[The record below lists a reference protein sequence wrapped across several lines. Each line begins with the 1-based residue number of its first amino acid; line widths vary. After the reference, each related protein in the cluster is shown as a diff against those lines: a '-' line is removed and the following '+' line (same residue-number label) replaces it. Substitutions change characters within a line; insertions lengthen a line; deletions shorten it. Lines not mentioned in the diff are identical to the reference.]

1 MLAGRATLALTGFA
15 AALAISGCGG
25 DSAPPVHARDGVIRL
40 RMEEFRFVPQRFQV
54 PSGRVRIVATNV
66 GILTHDVAVVSE
78 NVKPGDRPK
87 KYGRTPTAHPG
98 QTVSGSLTLHPGKYR
113 LSDTIAN
120 HDSLGQYG
128 ELIVGSGR

>member
-1 MLAGRATLALTGFA
+1 MTRRERTRPA
-15 AALAISGCGG
+15 
-25 DSAPPVHARDGVIRL
+25 
-40 RMEEFRFVPQRFQV
+40 
-54 PSGRVRIVATNV
+54 SGRIAAPCSPWPHEHYVRIVATNV

-78 NVKPGDRPK
+78 NVKPGDQPK